1 MNYIFNFKSF
11 NENYK
16 HLRKPKHPFSTMK
29 ASHTE
34 PIESGCVLILSN
46 PIFEGKR
53 KIYMGI
59 IDKIR
64 KGKNDQYEVLL
75 TGTFYILK
83 KHLEDKIM
91 PEKIGF
97 IDSDKKIKYLNM
109 TSDGIV
115 LNNTKTPLWEITSK
129 VNKINLFTNYQQ
141 TLKNL
146 EYLKDVVIPF
156 TMMSNPVNLHE

>member
-1 MNYIFNFKSF
+1 
-11 NENYK
+11 
-16 HLRKPKHPFSTMK
+16 
-29 ASHTE
+29 
-34 PIESGCVLILSN
+34 
-46 PIFEGKR
+46 
-53 KIYMGI
+53 
-59 IDKIR
+59 
-64 KGKNDQYEVLL
+64 
-75 TGTFYILK
+75 
-83 KHLEDKIM
+83 
-91 PEKIGF
+91 
-97 IDSDKKIKYLNM
+97 M